1 MVSGASCLVP
11 KGWVPRAW
19 CLVPRLVPVR
29 VLVLVLVLPAAAM
42 AQTRERLPLFAV
54 DLHGASVG
62 LPTAEGWIPV
72 PVSGDTPLP
81 GRGFGVSGAATV
93 YPLKLG
99 IMTFGFGA
107 AISTGSGSGEALT
120 ITTGSGSSAVTVV
133 TPVFR
138 TQAINVI
145 PQVSINF
152 GHKLGWS
159 YLSAGIGATK
169 ISASADA
176 SPTTPQVTLP
186 DTWNQ
191 ALNFGGGARWFMKPR
206 LGAGFD
212 VRFVKLGSRA
222 ASGDIPAAK
231 RTQMITFS
239 AGITIQ

>member
-1 MVSGASCLVP
+1 MLFCLGLAASATAQQREPL
-11 KGWVPRAW
+11 
-19 CLVPRLVPVR
+19 PRL
-29 VLVLVLVLPAAAM
+29 AI
-42 AQTRERLPLFAV
+42 
-54 DLHGASVG
+54 DLHAASVG

-72 PVSGDTPLP
+72 PVIGDTPLP
-81 GRGFGVSGAATV
+81 GRGWGASGAATL
-93 YPLKLG
+93 YPFKLG

-107 AISTGSGSGEALT
+107 AVSRGAGKGEALS
-120 ITTGSGSSAVTVV
+120 ITTGSGDSATTIV

-138 TQAINVI
+138 TQALNVI

-159 YLSAGIGATK
+159 YLSAGVGVTRIN
-169 ISASADA
+169 ASADA
-176 SPTTPQVTLP
+176 TATLPAVILP

-191 ALNFGGGARWFMKPR
+191 ALNFGGGARWFMKRR

-222 ASGDIPAAK
+222 ASGDIPAAR

-239 AGITIQ
+239 AGITLQ